1 MALGR
6 NISPGQGETYYQK
19 DDYYLTREG
28 GEDHKLEWGGKLAAE
43 LGLRGKVDP
52 EVWKN
57 ALHGYFPGGI
67 EIKGGS
73 FRDPETGEL
82 QKRAG
87 TDFVIEAPKTVSMLY
102 AATDKQEIRDWI
114 MKTQAEV
121 EKLSFD
127 YLESQIGARRGHG
140 GSEWE
145 TTGKAIYGRVRH
157 FSNREGECF
166 IHTHGVFLNATLNS
180 DGRWQAMTNDRM
192 MQYQRLVKEMG
203 DAHWAKKLRERGIP
217 IEKGKYGEVQ
227 IAGFSRDQLEFHSS
241 RGQKVE
247 SYIKEKWGL
256 VWSKLSREE
265 RNAKRDMHSE
275 AWDKTR
281 KHKTVEEMEVVDER
295 WKEEAKISG
304 AYDVAKKIEA
314 QFEKG
319 IIKKTPPAKRLEVAR
334 EALRFAVSHH
344 TERESAVKESE
355 LIRTALQEGR
365 GSITYADIQKVYD
378 EAIKSGELVRQADH
392 LAGSASSLVTS
403 KEALKREREILT
415 FEKEGRGAVKPV
427 MNGLQADATLHELQ
441 NRGGIKLNAEQMA
454 AARMILTTDNRYTG
468 INGYAGVGKTTMLK
482 PAVEALKESGY
493 EVVGLG
499 PQHSAVQALKE
510 AGISEAR
517 TLQSWLADRT
527 AGQALTPRSV
537 VVIDEAG
544 LANARDLESAMRR
557 IEHAGARAVLMGDI
571 KQYESVAAGP
581 AFALLQKKGMETV
594 YVTEMQR
601 QNKAS
606 EEIREAARASVDDP
620 ARAVRLLDQHT
631 VEIKDDAKRYREI
644 AREAIKSDL
653 RETLI
658 LAGTH
663 RAKDAINR
671 EVREGLGLEGKGE
684 AFHRF
689 EAKDLTAA
697 EKKKID
703 AYEAGAMIKFSKSYR
718 SLNAKAGDVGVIKSV
733 DREGGQVV
741 VTVNGKD
748 VSFMPRKLKGDGH
761 EVGEVKKIELAKGD
775 RIRITGNDLKKDG
788 ITNGMRGE
796 VLEVARDR
804 LKIRLDSGKEITM
817 RQEKKPLELDH
828 GYAQTGHSAQGL
840 GAKKVL
846 MDVDTRSKTTS
857 QRAFYTN
864 LTRVKEVMK
873 LFTNDRASL
882 GAAVARQSQ
891 KSMATQVQEA
901 SKSMSKMHQQA
912 AAMGK

>member
-43 LGLRGKVDP
+43 LGLKGKVDP
-52 EVWKN
+52 EVWKD
-57 ALHGYFPGGI
+57 ALHGHFPGGI

-73 FRDPETGEL
+73 FKDPATGEP
-82 QKRAG
+82 QRRAG
-87 TDFVIEAPKTVSMLY
+87 TDFEFSAPKSVSIQALVFDDERLIEAH
-102 AATDKQEIRDWI
+102 R
-114 MKTQAEV
+114 QAVAEAMAFLE
-121 EKLSFD
+121 EK
-127 YLESQIGARRGHG
+127 IGARRGHG
-140 GSEWE
+140 GKDWE
-145 TTGKAIYGRVRH
+145 TTGRGLAGRVTH
-157 FSNREGECF
+157 LTSREGDP
-166 IHTHGVFLNATLNS
+166 HLHDHLVFLNLTRNA
-180 DGRWQAMTNDRM
+180 DGSWQAMTNDRM
-192 MQYQRLVKEMG
+192 FQYQRTAQEIYHAALSQMLE
-203 DAHWAKKLRERGIP
+203 KLGYTVET
-217 IEKGKYGEVQ
+217 GKYGEPQ
-227 IAGFSRDQLEFHSS
+227 IEGFTREMLEYFSGRAAQIEAYIRD
-241 RGQKVE
+241 
-247 SYIKEKWGL
+247 KWGIE
-256 VWSKLSREE
+256 WSKLSREE
-265 RNAKRDMHSE
+265 RNEKRHLKDE
-275 AWDKTR
+275 AWDRTR
-281 KHKTVEEMEVVDER
+281 KGKTVSEVEGR
-295 WKEEAKISG
+295 QAKWQAEAR
-304 AYDVAKKIEA
+304 AA
-314 QFEKG
+314 G
-319 IIKKTPPAKRLEVAR
+319 IQPVEPGKAAPKLTPAKRFEVAR
-334 EALRFAVSHH
+334 EALSFAVAHH

-365 GSITYADIQKVYD
+365 GSITYDDLKKAYD
-378 EAIKSGELVRQADH
+378 EAIKKGELIRQADH
-392 LAGSASSLVTS
+392 LAGSTASLVTS
-403 KEALKREREILT
+403 REALKREKEILT

-427 MNGLQADATLHELQ
+427 MNPIKADATLHDLQ
-441 NRGGIKLNAEQMA
+441 NRGGIKLNGEQMA
-454 AARMILTTDNRYTG
+454 AARMILTTDNRYAG

-482 PAVEALKESGY
+482 PAVEALKENGY
-493 EVVGLG
+493 DVVGLG

-517 TLQSWLADRT
+517 TLQSWLADRK
-527 AGQALTPRSV
+527 AGEALTPRSV

-544 LANARDLESAMRR
+544 LANAKDLESAMRR
-557 IEHAGARAVLMGDI
+557 IERAGARAVLMGDI

-601 QNKAS
+601 QAKAS

-620 ARAVRLLDQHT
+620 ARAVKLLEQHT
-631 VEIKDDAKRYREI
+631 VEIKDDAERYRAI

-653 RETLI
+653 KETLI

-684 AFHRF
+684 DFHRF

-697 EKKKID
+697 ERKKID
-703 AYEAGAMIKFSKSYR
+703 SYEAGDMIKFSKSYR

-733 DREGGQVV
+733 DRESGRVV
-741 VTVNGKD
+741 ATVNGKD
-748 VSFMPRKLKGDGH
+748 VSFLPRKLKGDGH
-761 EVGEVKKIELAKGD
+761 EIGEVKKIELAKGD
-775 RIRITGNDLKKDG
+775 RIRITGNDLKKEG

-796 VLEVARDR
+796 VLEAARDR
-804 LKIRLDSGKEITM
+804 VKIRLDSGKEVVM

-846 MDVDTRSKTTS
+846 MDVDARSKTTS

-864 LTRVKEVMK
+864 LTRVKNFIK
-873 LFTNDRASL
+873 LFTNDRASF
-882 GAAVARQSQ
+882 GAAVSRQSQ
-891 KSMATQVQEA
+891 KTMAHEVQEA
-901 SKSMSKMHQQA
+901 SKQMTKMQQQA

>member
-57 ALHGYFPGGI
+57 ALHGNFPGGI

-73 FRDPETGEL
+73 FKDPETGEL

-127 YLESQIGARRGHG
+127 FLESQIGARRGHG
-140 GSEWE
+140 GQEWE

-166 IHTHGVFLNATLNS
+166 IHTHGVFLNATVNS

-192 MQYQRLVKEMG
+192 MQYQRMVKEMG

-265 RNAKRDMHSE
+265 RNAKRDMHTE

-319 IIKKTPPAKRLEVAR
+319 IIKKTPPAKRFEVAR
-334 EALRFAVSHH
+334 EALRFAVEHH
-344 TERESAVKESE
+344 TERESAIKESE

-365 GSITYADIQKVYD
+365 GSITYADIQKAYA
-378 EAIKSGELVRQADH
+378 EAVKSGELIRQADH
-392 LAGSASSLVTS
+392 LSGSAASLVTS
-403 KEALKREREILT
+403 REALARERAILT
-415 FEKEGRGAVKPV
+415 FEKEGRGAVRPV
-427 MNGLQADATLHELQ
+427 MNPIAADATLNALQ
-441 NRGGIKLNAEQMA
+441 ERGGIRLNAEQAA
-454 AARMILTTDNRYTG
+454 AARMILTTDNRYAG

-482 PAVEALKESGY
+482 PAVEALKENGY
-493 EVVGLG
+493 EVIGLG

-510 AGISEAR
+510 AGIKEAR
-517 TLQSWLADRT
+517 TLQSWLADRK
-527 AGQALTPRSV
+527 AGQELTPRSV

-544 LANARDLESAMRR
+544 LANAKDLESAMRR
-557 IEHAGARAVLMGDI
+557 IEHSGARCVLIGDI

-594 YVTEMQR
+594 YVTKMQR

-620 ARAVRLLDQHT
+620 ARAVKLLEKHT
-631 VEIKDDAKRYREI
+631 IEIKDDGERYKAI
-644 AREAIKSDL
+644 AEEAIKSDL

-658 LAGTH
+658 LTGTH
-663 RAKDAINR
+663 KAKDAINM
-671 EVREGLGLEGKGE
+671 EVREGLGLTGKGE
-684 AFHRF
+684 TFHRF
-689 EAKDLTAA
+689 EAKDMTAA
-697 EKKKID
+697 ERKKID
-703 AYEAGAMIKFSKSYR
+703 SYEAGQMIKFSKSYR
-718 SLNAKAGDVGVIKSV
+718 SLNAKAGDVGIIKSV
-733 DREGGQVV
+733 DREGGRVV
-741 VTVNGKD
+741 ATVNGRD

-761 EVGEVKKIELAKGD
+761 EVGEIKKIELAKGD
-775 RIRITGNDLKKDG
+775 RIRITGNDLKKEG

-804 LKIRLDSGKEITM
+804 LKIRMDSGKEVVM
-817 RQEKKPLELDH
+817 RQAKKPLEVDH

-840 GAKKVL
+840 GKDGVL
-846 MDVDTRSKTTS
+846 MDFDTKTQTTNERSL
-857 QRAFYTN
+857 YTN
-864 LTRVKEVMK
+864 ATRAKENIK
-873 LFTNDRASL
+873 IFTNDKAGL
-882 GAAVARQSQ
+882 GAAVSRQSQ
-891 KSMATQVQEA
+891 KTMAHDVKEA
-901 SKSMSKMHQQA
+901 SKHMQKMHQQSQT
-912 AAMGK
+912 MGK